1 MRTNFSKWKRS
12 LTDVKRKGECAVM
25 NLLTR
30 RDKALAL
37 DMVEEL
43 IEANKQLR
51 AENHYLRKNNVRLT
65 EQNRKLTIENFE
77 LSHPTVKKSSE
88 GTLPGWFF
96 YAEMRNEGEEFARA
110 FKNNSQ

>member
-1 MRTNFSKWKRS
+1 MNFITK
-12 LTDVKRKGECAVM
+12 
-25 NLLTR
+25 
-30 RDKALAL
+30 RDKQLAL

-77 LSHPTVKKSSE
+77 LSHPAVEKGPE
-88 GTLPGWFF
+88 DTLPGWFF
-96 YAEMRNEGEEFARA
+96 YAEMRNEGEKFARA